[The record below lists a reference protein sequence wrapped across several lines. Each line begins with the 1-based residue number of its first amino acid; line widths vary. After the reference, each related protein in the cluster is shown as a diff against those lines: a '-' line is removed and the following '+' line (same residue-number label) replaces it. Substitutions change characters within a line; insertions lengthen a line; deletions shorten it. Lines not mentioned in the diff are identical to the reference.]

1 MKVIMIE
8 CTAEELRA
16 NRTVADSITDALSTF
31 TENLVGVRLSASQLS
46 QALAESDDESE
57 GESEDDSND

>member
-1 MKVIMIE
+1 MKIIMIE

-31 TENLVGVRLSASQLS
+31 TENLVGVRLNSSQLA
-46 QALAESDDESE
+46 QALAESNNESSEESE
-57 GESEDDSND
+57 VAE